1 MSQVQQ
7 AVHVWVRKV
16 AKKLAAAGLPCV
28 SSLKSAECPA
38 LLFATGSVCSSTP

>member
-16 AKKLAAAGLPCV
+16 AKELAAAGLPCV
-28 SSLKSAECPA
+28 SSLDSAECTA
-38 LLFATGSVCSSTP
+38 LLFATGSMCSTP